1 MNPKGY
7 SQNLSKHLTLAEAT
21 RSETA
26 KRLGISNQP
35 TPEHLENMTAL
46 AEAIFEPCRTF
57 VGRPLAVNSLYRS
70 PDLNKAIKGAS
81 ATSDH
86 CRGAAIDMDCD
97 IYGGSNRDLFFF
109 IVDNLD
115 FGQLIWEFGQEPDAS
130 NSAKPD
136 WVHCSH
142 YVDRPNKKQILQA
155 YKVNGRTKYKT
166 WTDPRG

>member
-1 MNPKGY
+1 MN
-7 SQNLSKHLTLAEAT
+7 STQLSRHLSLGEAL

-26 KRLGISNQP
+26 KRLQIDNSP
-35 TPEHLENMTAL
+35 TQEHLENMKAL

-57 VGRPLAVNSLYRS
+57 VGRPLGVTSMYRS
-70 PDLNKAIKGAS
+70 QALNKAIKGAS

-86 CRGAAIDMDCD
+86 CRGAAVDMDCD

-115 FGQLIWEFGQEPDAS
+115 FGQLIWEFGQEPDTQNGSPA
-130 NSAKPD
+130 
-136 WVHCSH
+136 WVHCS
-142 YVDRPNKKQILQA
+142 YYIDRPNKKQILQA

>member
-1 MNPKGY
+1 MSPKGY

-26 KRLGISNQP
+26 KRHGISNQP

-57 VGRPLAVNSLYRS
+57 IGRPLAVNSLYRS
-70 PDLNKAIKGAS
+70 PELNKAIKGAS

-115 FGQLIWEFGQEPDAS
+115 FGQLIWEFGQEPEAS
-130 NSAKPD
+130 NNAAPD
-136 WVHCSH
+136 WVHCSY

>member
-1 MNPKGY
+1 MNDTK
-7 SQNLSKHLTLAEAT
+7 LSKHLSLREAL

-26 KRLGISNQP
+26 KRLHIDNSP
-35 TPEHLENMTAL
+35 TPEHLENMIAL

-70 PDLNKAIKGAS
+70 QALNKAIKGAS

-97 IYGGSNRDLFFF
+97 IYGGSNREMFFF

-115 FGQLIWEFGQEPDAS
+115 FGQLIWEFGEDPEVQGGEPS
-130 NSAKPD
+130 
-136 WVHCSH
+136 WVHCS
-142 YVDRPNKKQILQA
+142 YYIDRPNKKQVLQA
-155 YKVNGRTKYKT
+155 YKVNGRTRYKT
-166 WTDPRG
+166 WEDPRG

>member
-1 MNPKGY
+1 MSPKGY

-26 KRLGISNQP
+26 KRHGISNQP

-57 VGRPLAVNSLYRS
+57 IGRRLAVNSLYRS
-70 PDLNKAIKGAS
+70 PELNKAIKGAS

-115 FGQLIWEFGQEPDAS
+115 FGQLIWEFGQEPEAS
-130 NSAKPD
+130 NNAAPD
-136 WVHCSH
+136 WVHCSY

>member
-1 MNPKGY
+1 MN
-7 SQNLSKHLTLAEAT
+7 STQLSRHLSLGEAL

-26 KRLGISNQP
+26 KRLHIDNSP
-35 TPEHLENMTAL
+35 TAEHLENMRAL

-57 VGRPLAVNSLYRS
+57 VGRPLGVTSMYRS
-70 PDLNKAIKGAS
+70 QALNKAIKGAS

-86 CRGAAIDMDCD
+86 CRGAAVDMDCD

-115 FGQLIWEFGQEPDAS
+115 FGQLIWEFGQEPDIQNGSPA
-130 NSAKPD
+130 
-136 WVHCSH
+136 WVHCS
-142 YVDRPNKKQILQA
+142 YYIDRPNKKQILQA